1 MLFRFDRERMFHT
14 AIERCSWLQAVKKF
28 AQKIEYEIENVD
40 KSKQTKG
47 NVAWWQ
53 WFDLDWI
60 FFFFYQIEIKEQTSM
75 CKIDRKFNW
84 LCICL
89 ATGKFRMCD
98 IYWLD
103 QIF

>member
-47 NVAWWQ
+47 NVA
-53 WFDLDWI
+53 
-60 FFFFYQIEIKEQTSM
+60 
-75 CKIDRKFNW
+75 
-84 LCICL
+84 
-89 ATGKFRMCD
+89 
-98 IYWLD
+98 
-103 QIF
+103 